1 MEIDARF
8 AEQALREALENYPQF
23 APYEPRLEWRPLL
36 TGGAFM
42 VGYQQHPP
50 REKPHVWDF
59 QNAVVKRYK
68 QLAGVN

>member
-36 TGGAFM
+36 TRATT
-42 VGYQQHPP
+42 
-50 REKPHVWDF
+50 
-59 QNAVVKRYK
+59 
-68 QLAGVN
+68 